1 MCGFLS
7 WQNKTKNSNRPKTE
21 DFSKHLIAWILFG
34 LVTESTGLSW
44 IEGTISVYS
53 QELSKIFLIHNIDHF
68 VKKSIPLRQPSL
80 QGVEVY
86 SHFVMCIQRRD
97 FVVQYLLCC
106 VGENMDFHCIWIIP
120 CYLIK
125 VEKGYNCCSP
135 GQLVNTEDLLL
146 DEDIFFSCPF
156 FVWIIISNVGS
167 IRIWDADFSS
177 QKSELKCDVG
187 CL

>member
-1 MCGFLS
+1 
-7 WQNKTKNSNRPKTE
+7 
-21 DFSKHLIAWILFG
+21 
-34 LVTESTGLSW
+34 
-44 IEGTISVYS
+44 
-53 QELSKIFLIHNIDHF
+53 
-68 VKKSIPLRQPSL
+68 
-80 QGVEVY
+80 
-86 SHFVMCIQRRD
+86 MCIPRSSLRFFLFIILIILSRNQYHCASHRCKALRSIAISSCASKGEIRVD

-125 VEKGYNCCSP
+125 VEKGFSCCSP

-146 DEDIFFSCPF
+146 DEDIFFFFLVPF
-156 FVWIIISNVGS
+156 CVWIIISNVGS

>member
-1 MCGFLS
+1 
-7 WQNKTKNSNRPKTE
+7 
-21 DFSKHLIAWILFG
+21 
-34 LVTESTGLSW
+34 
-44 IEGTISVYS
+44 
-53 QELSKIFLIHNIDHF
+53 
-68 VKKSIPLRQPSL
+68 
-80 QGVEVY
+80 
-86 SHFVMCIQRRD
+86 MCIPRSSLRFFLFIILIILSRNQYHCASHRCKALRSIAISSCASKGEIRVD

-146 DEDIFFSCPF
+146 DEDIFFFLVPF
-156 FVWIIISNVGS
+156 CVWIIISNVGS

>member
-1 MCGFLS
+1 MNSLGKELIIDIDLISLYGFLS

-21 DFSKHLIAWILFG
+21 DFSKHLIAWILFR

-97 FVVQYLLCC
+97 TCWFRGAISPVLCLREHGFSLYL
-106 VGENMDFHCIWIIP
+106 N
-120 CYLIK
+120 
-125 VEKGYNCCSP
+125 
-135 GQLVNTEDLLL
+135 NTVLSHQGRKRL
-146 DEDIFFSCPF
+146 
-156 FVWIIISNVGS
+156 
-167 IRIWDADFSS
+167 
-177 QKSELKCDVG
+177 
-187 CL
+187 